1 MIDTQS
7 DWQMPADLRD
17 AFDRAVIELVDWHS
31 GGDEPTVSFDGEP
44 VSISGV
50 FRMALPFE
58 EPMPEVI
65 FQDLIAY
72 AARSLERETDG
83 VELSKDR
90 SYASGA
96 RCLLGWVRENN
107 SKFFGT

>member
-1 MIDTQS
+1 VEGG
-7 DWQMPADLRD
+7 RRC
-17 AFDRAVIELVDWHS
+17 RARAGRRWRPCGPRIL
-31 GGDEPTVSFDGEP
+31 GIGANGEP
-44 VSISGV
+44 VSISSV

-58 EPMPEVI
+58 EPMPEVL

-72 AARSLERETDG
+72 AARSLERETDE
-83 VELSKDR
+83 VELSRDR

-96 RCLLGWVRENN
+96 RCLLRWVRENN